1 MKSTQVEVI
10 TEAEANRADL
20 RRSAERIASAIEIIK
35 GHESAFEE
43 STLEHRLII
52 GREIATAQQLFGL
65 SVSEK
70 MEVAREGKALLS
82 RRDNSPAPA
91 PNFLGFSSWLTTEI
105 PDLKRTTA
113 IKYATAFRGT
123 GIRLGEATDA
133 KIRSKIKDLRHQ
145 ASKAGLPMP
154 SLGMLYKQGK
164 PSKEKI
170 QYLPPAPPSLEDLA
184 GEARVRF
191 HEWMG
196 EWDLMVKV
204 GHLEPLGK
212 ADLAPI
218 EQFLTT
224 CRDQIRNRIKTANR

>member
-1 MKSTQVEVI
+1 MKSTTTEVI
-10 TEAEANRADL
+10 TEAEANAADL
-20 RRSAERIASAIEIIK
+20 RRAAERISTAIELIK
-35 GHESAFEE
+35 GHESAFEDA
-43 STLEHRLII
+43 TLEHRLII
-52 GREIATAQQLFGL
+52 GREIAMAQQLFGL
-65 SVSEK
+65 S
-70 MEVAREGKALLS
+70 AQDRTIPATLS
-82 RRDNSPAPA
+82 RRDNVDSPA
-91 PNFLGFSSWLTTEI
+91 PNFLGFSSWLTREI
-105 PDLKRTTA
+105 PDLKRSTA

-164 PSKEKI
+164 PTKDKAGH
-170 QYLPPAPPSLEDLA
+170 LPPPEPTREDLA

-191 HEWMG
+191 HEWMS
-196 EWDLMVKV
+196 EWDVMVKV

-224 CRDQIRNRIKTANR
+224 CRDQVRNRIKTANR